1 MVDFCLVDPNLIDQ
15 WIKLAN
21 MILGSLKPDDP
32 TKFSRDLF
40 VFVFV
45 FIFCFFCFFVFNK
58 LEFFNASLPLL
69 QLARSALYSLNKG
82 KASSLF
88 ENGSIYDL
96 DQSIVG
102 THALKF
108 IFDYLM

>member
-1 MVDFCLVDPNLIDQ
+1 
-15 WIKLAN
+15 

-32 TKFSRDLF
+32 TKFSRDPF
-40 VFVFV
+40 VFVF
-45 FIFCFFCFFVFNK
+45 FFFFNK

-69 QLARSALYSLNKG
+69 QLARLALYSLNKG

>member
-1 MVDFCLVDPNLIDQ
+1 MADFYLVDPNLIDQ

-40 VFVFV
+40 VFVF
-45 FIFCFFCFFVFNK
+45 FFFNK

-69 QLARSALYSLNKG
+69 QLARLALYSLNKG

>member
-1 MVDFCLVDPNLIDQ
+1 MADFYLVDPNLIDQ

-40 VFVFV
+40 IFVFVFV
-45 FIFCFFCFFVFNK
+45 FFFNK

>member
-1 MVDFCLVDPNLIDQ
+1 MADFYLVDPNLIDQ
-15 WIKLAN
+15 WIKFAN

-40 VFVFV
+40 IFVFVFV
-45 FIFCFFCFFVFNK
+45 FFFNK